1 MGFSL
6 KVLRQW
12 WRVQGRIDLPEYI
25 FIMPFMLMLFQ
36 NDICIS
42 GSMLRRSP
50 SDSSSYIPRA
60 SCIGQ
65 FVLWIGSCPNVQVTT
80 VTGWETA
87 TCVCFCSQGPEAGQ
101 RDAGLRRAHKDSW
114 LRHVQ
119 RKHAR
124 RGHHENLLW
133 NAGLHR
139 SWGAFS
145 QLFISFIPLNG
156 LPDLTSVS
164 RRS

>member
-1 MGFSL
+1 MMSL
-6 KVLRQW
+6 RMNKFAWIHFRNAIYVNAVPKWHLYFRFYAAEIAI
-12 WRVQGRIDLPEYI
+12 G
-25 FIMPFMLMLFQ
+25 LFFLHSKG
-36 NDICIS
+36 IVY
-42 GSMLRRSP
+42 RS
-50 SDSSSYIPRA
+50 
-60 SCIGQ
+60 
-65 FVLWIGSCPNVQVTT
+65 
-80 VTGWETA
+80 
-87 TCVCFCSQGPEAGQ
+87 VCFVYWQLSKCAGYHSNRMRNGHMRVFFWCQGPEAGQ

-145 QLFISFIPLNG
+145 QLFISIIPLNG
-156 LPDLTSVS
+156 LPDLTLVS
-164 RRS
+164 L